1 MLPLTMHEDKIR
13 NMFNNCNVAR
23 FLGVDVYELKEGH
36 AKGKLTIKKEHVNVF
51 GTAHGGIL
59 FTLGDHVG
67 GACGNTVG
75 RKSLL
80 IESSIQYVKGISEGD
95 TVIAEADLTYA
106 GKKIGRIDVKLYR
119 ENMEIVAL
127 MHMVFYITSYDHR
140 GTTP

>member
-1 MLPLTMHEDKIR
+1 MHEDTIR

-23 FLGVDVYELKEGH
+23 FLGIDVYELRAGH

-51 GTAHGGIL
+51 GTAHGGML

-75 RKSLL
+75 KKSLL

-127 MHMVFYITSYDHR
+127 MHMVFYITSHDHR